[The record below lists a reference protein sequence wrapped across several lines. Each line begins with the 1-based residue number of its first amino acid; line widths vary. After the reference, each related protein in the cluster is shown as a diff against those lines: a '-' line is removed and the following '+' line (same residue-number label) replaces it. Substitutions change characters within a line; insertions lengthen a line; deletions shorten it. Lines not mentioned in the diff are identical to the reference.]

1 MSSLYYVTYGASR
14 LEIRKRGGT
23 MKGEAVQ
30 QTSVT
35 YTNNNRCNQLM
46 AEFPV
51 EISYFSFGG
60 IACPDAKCGGPT
72 DMSM

>member
-1 MSSLYYVTYGASR
+1 M
-14 LEIRKRGGT
+14 EIRKRVGT

-35 YTNNNRCNQLM
+35 DTNKNRCNQLM

-51 EISYFSFGG
+51 EISYFSSGG
-60 IACPDAKCGGPT
+60 IAYHDAKCGGPA